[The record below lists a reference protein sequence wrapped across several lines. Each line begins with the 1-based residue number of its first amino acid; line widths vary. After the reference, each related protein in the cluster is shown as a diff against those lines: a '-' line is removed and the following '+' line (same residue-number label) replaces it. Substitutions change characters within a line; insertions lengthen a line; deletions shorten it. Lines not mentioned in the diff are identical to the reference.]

1 MARLEEW
8 KPIIGYEGL
17 YEVSSFGR
25 VRSVA
30 RYVKYRDGVH
40 VSTRKSKM
48 LALCYD
54 KDGYLIVGLS
64 RDGKRRTHKVHR
76 LVAESFLK
84 NRKALPQINHKN
96 GRRDDNRVANLEWC
110 SAKDNIAHKFNVLKY
125 NATGRVGKR
134 NERIKNIST
143 GEVFASLSEAA
154 RSVGCS
160 HKAISYAIAHNSF
173 CRGCKWNKFV
183 WKG

>member
-1 MARLEEW
+1 M
-8 KPIIGYEGL
+8 
-17 YEVSSFGR
+17 
-25 VRSVA
+25 
-30 RYVKYRDGVH
+30 
-40 VSTRKSKM
+40 STCKSKM

-96 GRRDDNRVANLEWC
+96 GRRDDNRVSNLEWC
-110 SAKDNIAHKFNVLKY
+110 SAKDNIDHKFNILKY
-125 NATGRVGKR
+125 NAMGRAGKR

-154 RSVGCS
+154 RSVGC
-160 HKAISYAIAHNSF
+160 HYTAISYAISHDSL
-173 CRGCKWNKFV
+173 CRGYKWNKF
-183 WKG
+183 KYEG